1 MHTRDTPG
9 CHRCPSP
16 GYVMVSVMTRL
27 MGATGMSP
35 RRALRDFCTQRP
47 PGIYKDDYIN
57 QLFR

>member
-1 MHTRDTPG
+1 
-9 CHRCPSP
+9 
-16 GYVMVSVMTRL
+16 MVSVMTRL